1 MHDQLLTLHSSSGEY
16 PCKQRSLP
24 KKMIIFALL
33 INLLIFLAKYFI
45 IMKKNKD
52 TKAKNTKN

>member
-1 MHDQLLTLHSSSGEY
+1 
-16 PCKQRSLP
+16 
-24 KKMIIFALL
+24 MIIFALL